1 MSYLRRV
8 EEEAMDKIYS
18 RGYEKAPKKEDIS
31 RAQVGLVGN
40 ILS

>member
-8 EEEAMDKIYS
+8 EEEEMDKIYS
-18 RGYEKAPKKEDIS
+18 RGYEKIPEKEYIS
-31 RAQVGLVGN
+31 RAQVGLVWN